1 MAALNQSEGMTGTQ
15 LNLTATQRVLSRGSA
30 EWKAGDTLVDLSSI
44 EPLNLLMNL
53 GTEMA
58 KSPENPIVSS
68 FKSTLDSFGDASAE
82 LPVLQSIGEFGK
94 DVFVYG
100 GDWKES
106 AVEQAG
112 KTLVSSVT
120 PNVVSALAKGL
131 DDRPRNV
138 YTGDS
143 LADIIVDS
151 LKNRAPVLRET
162 LPGSVNTM
170 GEEKT
175 YQGGKVDNL
184 VNALISPV
192 GVNTYTQSD
201 VSKEMQS
208 VRESTGDATFYP
220 TKRIPSELEYTD
232 GDGRKH
238 VESLSYE
245 ERQAFQRDRGAYT
258 MTTYADVTGTS
269 AYKNAGD
276 EQKAELLN
284 LAGEYAYQLAKA
296 NVLGEDAV
304 DQWVLNARN
313 ARKDIG
319 VSTGEYLALYKKYGS
334 SVMSGEGYEKTKQA
348 IAAGLSVDEY
358 AAMRKGL
365 DADGNGGV
373 SQKEAQAYLD
383 GQGFT
388 TGQKADLWTIINK
401 SWKKNPYQ

>member
-1 MAALNQSEGMTGTQ
+1 
-15 LNLTATQRVLSRGSA
+15 
-30 EWKAGDTLVDLSSI
+30 
-44 EPLNLLMNL
+44 
-53 GTEMA
+53 
-58 KSPENPIVSS
+58 
-68 FKSTLDSFGDASAE
+68 
-82 LPVLQSIGEFGK
+82 
-94 DVFVYG
+94 
-100 GDWKES
+100 
-106 AVEQAG
+106 
-112 KTLVSSVT
+112 
-120 PNVVSALAKGL
+120 
-131 DDRPRNV
+131 
-138 YTGDS
+138 
-143 LADIIVDS
+143 
-151 LKNRAPVLRET
+151 
-162 LPGSVNTM
+162 
-170 GEEKT
+170 
-175 YQGGKVDNL
+175 
-184 VNALISPV
+184 
-192 GVNTYTQSD
+192 
-201 VSKEMQS
+201 
-208 VRESTGDATFYP
+208 
-220 TKRIPSELEYTD
+220 
-232 GDGRKH
+232 
-238 VESLSYE
+238 
-245 ERQAFQRDRGAYT
+245 